1 MTAVAE
7 IWTYRNLIYNL
18 AQRELRSRYKKSILG
33 WAWSLINP
41 AATLAIFSIVFG
53 VIFTPGF
60 IPIMGNGTSE
70 SFALFLFCG
79 LVVWNFFSGTLNG
92 AISQLQAAGP
102 LLNKVYFPPAC
113 PPIANM
119 FTVLLQALIEGS
131 ILAVI
136 MIIIGNVGWTMLLF
150 PLVLVCTAL
159 LGLGLGL
166 VAAVYNV
173 YLRDVGY
180 LVGIGLNI
188 LFYATPIVYP
198 LEQVPE
204 EKFGIPMRRIIELN
218 PLTRIVQLTR
228 EAFYTLTWPSFTFV
242 LTLFVTCL
250 AVFVL
255 GAALFQRKA
264 RNVIEEL

>member
-1 MTAVAE
+1 MTATTE
-7 IWTYRNLIYNL
+7 IWAYRNLIYNL

-41 AATLAIFSIVFG
+41 ASTLAIFSIVFG
-53 VIFTPGF
+53 VIFTSSP
-60 IPIMGNGTSE
+60 PVMGDGSTQ

-92 AISQLQAAGP
+92 SISQLQAAGP

-136 MIIIGNVGWTMLLF
+136 MIVIGNVGPTMVLF

-159 LGLGLGL
+159 FGLGLGL

-180 LVGIGLNI
+180 IVGVAMNV
-188 LFYATPIVYP
+188 LFYATPIVYS
-198 LEQVPE
+198 LDQVPE
-204 EKFGIPMRRIIELN
+204 EKFGVPMRAIIELN
-218 PLTRIVQLTR
+218 PLTRIVELTR
-228 EAFYTLTWPSFTFV
+228 DAFYTLTWPSFTYV
-242 LTLFVTCL
+242 LTLFVACA
-250 AVFVL
+250 AVFVV
-255 GAALFQRKA
+255 GVALFQRKA

>member
-1 MTAVAE
+1 VTAVAE

-41 AATLAIFSIVFG
+41 ASTLLIFSFVFG
-53 VIFTPGF
+53 VIFNSQAPV
-60 IPIMGNGTSE
+60 MGNGSTT

-92 AISQLQAAGP
+92 SISQLQAAGP

-119 FTVLLQALIEGS
+119 FTVLLQALIEGT

-136 MIIIGNVGWTMLLF
+136 MIILGNVGWTMLLF
-150 PLVLVCTAL
+150 PVVLACTAL
-159 LGLGLGL
+159 FGLGLGL

-180 LVGIGLNI
+180 LVGIGMNI
-188 LFYATPIVYP
+188 LFYATPIVYS

-204 EKFGIPMRRIIELN
+204 EKFGIPMRRLIELN
-218 PLTRIVQLTR
+218 PLTRIVQLSR
-228 EAFYTLTWPSFTFV
+228 EAFYVLTWPSAAFV
-242 LTLFVTCL
+242 ATIFLGCL

-255 GAALFQRKA
+255 GAVLFHHKA

>member
-1 MTAVAE
+1 MTAVTE
-7 IWTYRNLIYNL
+7 LWTYRNLIYNL

-41 AATLAIFSIVFG
+41 ASTLIIFSIVFG
-53 VIFTPGF
+53 VIFNSKAPPTG
-60 IPIMGNGTSE
+60 GSGTE
-70 SFALFLFCG
+70 SFALYLFCG

-92 AISQLQAAGP
+92 SISALQAAGP

-119 FTVLLQALIEGS
+119 FTVLLQALIEGA
-131 ILAVI
+131 ILVVI
-136 MIIIGNVGWTMLLF
+136 MIIIGNVGPMLVLF
-150 PLVLVCTAL
+150 PLVLVLTGLFA
-159 LGLGLGL
+159 LGLGMT
-166 VAAVYNV
+166 AAVYNV

-180 LVGIGLNI
+180 IVGIGMNI

-198 LEQVPE
+198 LTQVPE

-218 PLTRIVQLTR
+218 PLTRLVELSR
-228 EAFYTLTWPSFTFV
+228 DAFYNLTWPSALAV
-242 LTLFVTCL
+242 ISVTVGSL
-250 AVFVL
+250 VVFVL
-255 GAALFQRKA
+255 GSLIFTRKA